1 MTKGSGKL
9 GKAAL
14 SAMASQSPVGRAFKE
29 MSNSRSVP
37 KNGHQQL
44 VKAMKQGVASALSQN
59 DAVKQATQNIKPTSN
74 HDALKARLQ
83 QQRQQTRMRK

>member
-1 MTKGSGKL
+1 TKGSGKL

-37 KNGHQQL
+37 KNGHQQMM
-44 VKAMKQGVASALSQN
+44 KAMKQGDASSAISHG
-59 DAVKQATQNIKPTSN
+59 DAIKQATQGVKPTSN

-83 QQRQQTRMRK
+83 QQRQQTRMNK

>member
-1 MTKGSGKL
+1 
-9 GKAAL
+9 
-14 SAMASQSPVGRAFKE
+14 
-29 MSNSRSVP
+29 
-37 KNGHQQL
+37 
-44 VKAMKQGVASALSQN
+44 MKQGVASALSQN